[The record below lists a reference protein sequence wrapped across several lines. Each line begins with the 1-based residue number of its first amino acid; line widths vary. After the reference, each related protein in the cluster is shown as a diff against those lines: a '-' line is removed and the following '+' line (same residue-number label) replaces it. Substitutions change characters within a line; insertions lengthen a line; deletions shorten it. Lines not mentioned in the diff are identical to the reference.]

1 MAILCW
7 VVKKIRKKEV
17 NTDHGADPSIRLGD
31 GPTPLSIACKTNPS
45 IVKKLLER
53 GDPLQVDAHD
63 IILLHLACK
72 HSNAK
77 VFSILMDHGCDVNAR
92 DEIDETPSHLAC
104 FRGRVLLQIRMRLMA
119 LAEKR
124 RTALQAQLLDTSI
137 VYSADLSTRI
147 EMITPL
153 IDGGVEVNHG
163 DEDVMTALATAM
175 AMSLREEA

>member
-1 MAILCW
+1 
-7 VVKKIRKKEV
+7 
-17 NTDHGADPSIRLGD
+17 
-31 GPTPLSIACKTNPS
+31 
-45 IVKKLLER
+45 
-53 GDPLQVDAHD
+53 
-63 IILLHLACK
+63 
-72 HSNAK
+72 
-77 VFSILMDHGCDVNAR
+77 
-92 DEIDETPSHLAC
+92 
-104 FRGRVLLQIRMRLMA
+104 MRLMA